1 MSGYPHQILSG
12 TGKRWSLSL
21 SRRKGGI
28 YVKQEHS
35 SEQKRFLVLDG
46 SSLIFRAF
54 YALPPDLSDSHG
66 QPTGAIFG
74 FSNMLTKLIA
84 EQQPDLM
91 ALAFDKSRHTFR
103 TERYADYKGTR
114 DKTPEELLS
123 QFPLLREFT
132 ANMGIPFLEKDNYEA
147 DDIIGTLATQAAAE
161 GYDVRVV
168 TGDRD
173 ALQLVRP
180 NLRVLLTKKGISELK
195 DYDTAAFE
203 EEYGFEPLKLID
215 LKGLMGDTSD
225 NIPGIP
231 GVGPKTASKLLL
243 AYGSVENVLA
253 HVEDVSGKKLKERLM
268 EYADQARL
276 SKELATIELHVP
288 EIEFVE
294 ADYRIQPDMEKMQ
307 AFCDAH
313 ELRAVWR
320 NFERLYGPAELA
332 LDLGGTGDAAAD
344 DLSYDLWDEAAIKA
358 AAEAP
363 YLAVSGIF
371 SGLAPFASLEGLA
384 VVAGPDAEK
393 AGFVPKDSA
402 AFPALLNLLESAQ
415 QAAVFGLK
423 RYDQAGVRGQN
434 DFFDIEL
441 AAYLLEPERSKY
453 ALPELS
459 QKYLQEMAPE
469 SFADERSQAV
479 WEAKTISRLYPLL
492 GAKLEEEELTHLM
505 DTVELP
511 LVEVLAAME
520 QNGVYV
526 NRAHLAEKTEEVAD
540 RLQTIEQSIYEMAG
554 HTFNLNSPKQLGT
567 VLFEELNLP
576 VRKKTKTGYSTNA
589 EVLESLRL
597 EHPIVEQIL
606 AYRLWSKLKS
616 TYLDGITGL
625 IRTDTGRVHTSF
637 NQTVTATG
645 RLSSSDPN
653 LQNIPVRTEE
663 GRMIRALFEPG
674 EGYDYLLSADYSQ
687 IELRLLAHM
696 SGDENFI
703 DAFKRGQDIHA
714 RTAAEVFGIPLEEV
728 TPELRRHAK
737 AVNFGIVYGISD
749 FGLARNLHIS
759 RKEAGDYISRYFER
773 YPGVRAFMDK
783 VVAEAHETGYVTT
796 MFGRRRELPA
806 IKSRNFNQRM
816 LAERMAMNTPIQGTA
831 ADVIKLAMI
840 AAYHRLKEAGVKSRI
855 LLQVHDE
862 LVLEVVES
870 ELDVVQAILRESME
884 HVVALSVPLI
894 IDIHWGRNWAEAK

>member
-1 MSGYPHQILSG
+1 M
-12 TGKRWSLSL
+12 
-21 SRRKGGI
+21 
-28 YVKQEHS
+28 KQEQNGK
-35 SEQKRFLVLDG
+35 QKRFLVLDG

-54 YALPPDLSDSHG
+54 YALPGLSDSHG

-74 FSNMLTKLIA
+74 FSNMLTKLMA

-91 ALAFDKSRHTFR
+91 VLAFDKSRHTFR

-123 QFPLLREFT
+123 QFPLLREFA

-147 DDIIGTLATQAAAE
+147 DDIIGTLATQAAAK
-161 GYDVRVV
+161 GYDVRVI

-180 NLRVLLTKKGISELK
+180 NLRVLLTKKGISEIK

-225 NIPGIP
+225 NIPGVP

-253 HVEDVSGKKLKERLM
+253 HVGEVSGKKLKENLQT
-268 EYADQARL
+268 YADQARL

-288 EIEFVE
+288 DLTFAEE
-294 ADYRIQPDMEKMQ
+294 DYRIQPDMEKMQ
-307 AFCDAH
+307 AFCDDH

-320 NFERLYGPAELA
+320 NFARLYGPAELA
-332 LDLGGTGDAAAD
+332 LDLDGGENGVAAQ
-344 DLSYDLWDEAAIKA
+344 DLSYDLWDEAAVKTA
-358 AAEAP
+358 ARAP

-393 AGFVPKDSA
+393 AGFVARDSA
-402 AFPALLNLLESAQ
+402 AFPALLQLLESDQ
-415 QAAVFGLK
+415 QAVVFGLK
-423 RYDQAGVRGQN
+423 RYDQAGLRGQKA
-434 DFFDIEL
+434 FFDVEL

-453 ALPELS
+453 ALSELS
-459 QKYLQEMAPE
+459 QKYLQEAAPE
-469 SFADERSQAV
+469 SFDDEKAQAV
-479 WEAKTISRLYPLL
+479 WEAKAISRLYPLL
-492 GAKLEEEELTHLM
+492 GAKLEEEKLTHLM
-505 DTVELP
+505 DTIELP
-511 LVEVLAAME
+511 LVEVLAGME

-526 NRAHLAEKTEEVAD
+526 NRAHLAEKTEEVAG
-540 RLQTIEQSIYEMAG
+540 RLQKIEAAIYEMAG
-554 HTFNLNSPKQLGT
+554 HDFNLNSPKQLGV
-567 VLFEELNLP
+567 VLFEELGLP

-597 EHPIVEQIL
+597 EHPIIEQIL

-616 TYLDGITGL
+616 TYLDGIAGL
-625 IRTDTGRVHTSF
+625 IRTDTGRVHTNF

-674 EGYDYLLSADYSQ
+674 EGYDCLLSADYSQ

-714 RTAAEVFGIPLEEV
+714 RTAAEVFGIPLDEV

-759 RKEAGDYISRYFER
+759 RKEAGDYISRYFTR

-840 AAYHRLKEAGVKSRI
+840 AAYRKLREAGLKSRI

-862 LVLEVVES
+862 LVLEVKES
-870 ELDVVQAILRESME
+870 ELETVQAILHEAME
-884 HVVALSVPLI
+884 HVVSLSVPLS
-894 IDIHWGRNWAEAK
+894 IDVHWGRNWAEAK

>member
-1 MSGYPHQILSG
+1 M
-12 TGKRWSLSL
+12 
-21 SRRKGGI
+21 
-28 YVKQEHS
+28 KQEQNGK
-35 SEQKRFLVLDG
+35 QKRFLVLDG

-54 YALPPDLSDSHG
+54 YALPGLSDSHG

-74 FSNMLTKLIA
+74 FSNMLTKLMA

-91 ALAFDKSRHTFR
+91 VLAFDKSRHTFR

-123 QFPLLREFT
+123 QFPLLREFA

-147 DDIIGTLATQAAAE
+147 DDIIGTLATQAAAK
-161 GYDVRVV
+161 GYDVRVI

-180 NLRVLLTKKGISELK
+180 NLRVLLTKKGISEIK

-225 NIPGIP
+225 NIPGVP

-253 HVEDVSGKKLKERLM
+253 HVGEVSGKKLKENLQT
-268 EYADQARL
+268 YADQARL

-288 EIEFVE
+288 DLAFAEE
-294 ADYRIQPDMEKMQ
+294 DYRIQPDMEKMQ
-307 AFCDAH
+307 AFCDDH

-332 LDLGGTGDAAAD
+332 LDLDGGENGVAAQ
-344 DLSYDLWDEAAIKA
+344 DLSYDLWDEAAVKTA
-358 AAEAP
+358 ARAP

-393 AGFVPKDSA
+393 AGFVARDSA
-402 AFPALLNLLESAQ
+402 AFPALLQLLESDQ
-415 QAAVFGLK
+415 QAVVFGLK
-423 RYDQAGVRGQN
+423 RYDQAGLRGQKA
-434 DFFDIEL
+434 FFDVEL

-453 ALPELS
+453 ALSELS
-459 QKYLQEMAPE
+459 QKYLQEAAPE
-469 SFADERSQAV
+469 SFDDEKAQAV
-479 WEAKTISRLYPLL
+479 WEAKAISRLYPLL
-492 GAKLEEEELTHLM
+492 GAKLEEEKLTHLM
-505 DTVELP
+505 DTIELP

-526 NRAHLAEKTEEVAD
+526 NCAHLAEKTEEVAG
-540 RLQTIEQSIYEMAG
+540 RLQKIEASIYEMAG
-554 HTFNLNSPKQLGT
+554 HDFNLNSPKQLGV
-567 VLFEELNLP
+567 VLFEELGLP

-597 EHPIVEQIL
+597 EHPIIEQIL

-616 TYLDGITGL
+616 TYLDGIAGL
-625 IRTDTGRVHTSF
+625 IRTDTGRVHTNF

-674 EGYDYLLSADYSQ
+674 EGYDCLLSADYSQ

-759 RKEAGDYISRYFER
+759 RKEAGDYISRYFTR

-840 AAYHRLKEAGVKSRI
+840 AAFRKLREAGLKSRI

-862 LVLEVVES
+862 LVLEVKES
-870 ELDVVQAILRESME
+870 ELETVQAILHEAME
-884 HVVALSVPLI
+884 HVVSLSVPLS
-894 IDIHWGRNWAEAK
+894 IDVHWGRNWAEAK

>member
-1 MSGYPHQILSG
+1 M
-12 TGKRWSLSL
+12 
-21 SRRKGGI
+21 
-28 YVKQEHS
+28 KQEHS
-35 SEQKRFLVLDG
+35 SKQKRFLVLDG

-123 QFPLLREFT
+123 QFPLLREFA

-332 LDLGGTGDAAAD
+332 LDLGDTGDAAAQ

-358 AAEAP
+358 AAKAP

-371 SGLAPFASLEGLA
+371 EGLAPFVSLEGLA
-384 VVAGPDAEK
+384 VVAGPEAEK

-402 AFPALLNLLESAQ
+402 AFPALLSLLESEK

-441 AAYLLEPERSKY
+441 AAYLLEPERSKH

-505 DTVELP
+505 DTIELP

-567 VLFEELNLP
+567 VLFEELDLP

-884 HVVALSVPLI
+884 HVVELSVPLS

>member
-1 MSGYPHQILSG
+1 M
-12 TGKRWSLSL
+12 
-21 SRRKGGI
+21 
-28 YVKQEHS
+28 KQEHS
-35 SEQKRFLVLDG
+35 SKQKRFIVLDG

-123 QFPLLREFT
+123 QFPLLREFA

-225 NIPGIP
+225 NIPGVP
-231 GVGPKTASKLLL
+231 KVGPKTASKLLL
-243 AYGSVENVLA
+243 AYGSLENVLA
-253 HVEDVSGKKLKERLM
+253 HAEEVSGKKLKERLI

-313 ELRAVWR
+313 ELRAVWH

-332 LDLGGTGDAAAD
+332 LDLGDTGDAAAQ

-358 AAEAP
+358 AAKAP

-371 SGLAPFASLEGLA
+371 EGLAPFASLEGLA

-415 QAAVFGLK
+415 QAVVFGLK

-469 SFADERSQAV
+469 SFVDERSRAV

-567 VLFEELNLP
+567 VLFEELDLP

-840 AAYHRLKEAGVKSRI
+840 TAYHRLKEAGVKSRI

>member
-1 MSGYPHQILSG
+1 M
-12 TGKRWSLSL
+12 
-21 SRRKGGI
+21 
-28 YVKQEHS
+28 KQEHS
-35 SEQKRFLVLDG
+35 SKQKRFLVLDG

-84 EQQPDLM
+84 EQEPDLM

-123 QFPLLREFT
+123 QFPLLREFA

-332 LDLGGTGDAAAD
+332 LDLGDTGDAAAE
-344 DLSYDLWDEAAIKA
+344 DLSYDLWDETAVRA
-358 AAEAP
+358 AAKAP

-371 SGLAPFASLEGLA
+371 SGLAPFVSIEGLA

-393 AGFVPKDSA
+393 AGFVTKDSA
-402 AFPALLNLLESAQ
+402 AFSALLNLLESEK

-469 SFADERSQAV
+469 SFADERSKAV

-505 DTVELP
+505 KTVELP

-567 VLFEELNLP
+567 VLFEELDLP

>member
-1 MSGYPHQILSG
+1 M
-12 TGKRWSLSL
+12 
-21 SRRKGGI
+21 
-28 YVKQEHS
+28 KQEQNGK
-35 SEQKRFLVLDG
+35 QKRFLVLDG

-54 YALPPDLSDSHG
+54 YALPGLSDSHG

-74 FSNMLTKLIA
+74 FSNMLTKLMA

-91 ALAFDKSRHTFR
+91 VLAFDKSRHTFR
-103 TERYADYKGTR
+103 TGRYADYKGTR

-123 QFPLLREFT
+123 QFPLLREFA

-147 DDIIGTLATQAAAE
+147 DDIIGTLATQAAAK
-161 GYDVRVV
+161 GYDVRVI

-180 NLRVLLTKKGISELK
+180 NLRVLLTKKGISEIK

-225 NIPGIP
+225 NIPGVP

-253 HVEDVSGKKLKERLM
+253 HVGEVSGKKLKENLQT
-268 EYADQARL
+268 YADQARL

-288 EIEFVE
+288 DLAFAEE
-294 ADYRIQPDMEKMQ
+294 DYRIQPDMEKMQ
-307 AFCDAH
+307 AFCDDH

-332 LDLGGTGDAAAD
+332 LDLDGGENGAAAQ
-344 DLSYDLWDEAAIKA
+344 DLSYDLWDEEAVKTAAK
-358 AAEAP
+358 AP

-371 SGLAPFASLEGLA
+371 SGLAPFVSLEGLA

-393 AGFVPKDSA
+393 AGFVARDSA
-402 AFPALLNLLESAQ
+402 AFPALLQLLESDQ
-415 QAAVFGLK
+415 QAVVFGLK
-423 RYDQAGVRGQN
+423 RYDQAGLRGQKA
-434 DFFDIEL
+434 FFDVEL

-453 ALPELS
+453 ALSELS
-459 QKYLQEMAPE
+459 QKYLQEAAPE
-469 SFADERSQAV
+469 SFDDEKAQAV
-479 WEAKTISRLYPLL
+479 WEAKAISRLYPLL
-492 GAKLEEEELTHLM
+492 GAKLEEEKLTHLM
-505 DTVELP
+505 DTIELP

-540 RLQTIEQSIYEMAG
+540 RLQKIEAAIYEMAG
-554 HTFNLNSPKQLGT
+554 HDFNLNSPKQLGV
-567 VLFEELNLP
+567 VLFEELGLP

-597 EHPIVEQIL
+597 EHPIIEQIL

-616 TYLDGITGL
+616 TYLDGIAGL
-625 IRTDTGRVHTSF
+625 IRTDTGRIHTSF

-714 RTAAEVFGIPLEEV
+714 RTAAEVFGIPLDEV

-840 AAYHRLKEAGVKSRI
+840 AAYRKLREAGVKSRI

-862 LVLEVVES
+862 LVLEVKES
-870 ELDVVQAILRESME
+870 EIETVQAILHEAME
-884 HVVALSVPLI
+884 HVVSLSVPLS
-894 IDIHWGRNWAEAK
+894 IDVHWGRNWAEAK

>member
-1 MSGYPHQILSG
+1 M
-12 TGKRWSLSL
+12 
-21 SRRKGGI
+21 
-28 YVKQEHS
+28 KQEQNGK
-35 SEQKRFLVLDG
+35 QKRFLVLDG

-54 YALPPDLSDSHG
+54 YALPGLSDSHG

-74 FSNMLTKLIA
+74 FSNMLTKLMA

-91 ALAFDKSRHTFR
+91 VLAFDKSRHTFR

-123 QFPLLREFT
+123 QFPLLREFA

-147 DDIIGTLATQAAAE
+147 DDIIGTLATQAAAK
-161 GYDVRVV
+161 GYDVRVI

-180 NLRVLLTKKGISELK
+180 NLRVLLTKKGISEIK

-225 NIPGIP
+225 NIPGVP

-253 HVEDVSGKKLKERLM
+253 HVGEVSGKKLKENLQT
-268 EYADQARL
+268 YADQARL

-288 EIEFVE
+288 DLAFAEE
-294 ADYRIQPDMEKMQ
+294 DYRIQPDMEKMQ
-307 AFCDAH
+307 AFCDDH

-332 LDLGGTGDAAAD
+332 LDLDGGENGVAAQ
-344 DLSYDLWDEAAIKA
+344 DLSYDLWDEEAVKTAAK
-358 AAEAP
+358 AP

-393 AGFVPKDSA
+393 AGFVARDSA
-402 AFPALLNLLESAQ
+402 AFPALLQLLESDQ
-415 QAAVFGLK
+415 QAVVFGLK
-423 RYDQAGVRGQN
+423 RYDQAGLRGQKA
-434 DFFDIEL
+434 FFDVEL

-453 ALPELS
+453 ALSELS
-459 QKYLQEMAPE
+459 QKYLQEAAPE
-469 SFADERSQAV
+469 SFDDEKAQAV
-479 WEAKTISRLYPLL
+479 WEAKAISRLYPLL
-492 GAKLEEEELTHLM
+492 GAKLEEEKLTHLM
-505 DTVELP
+505 DTIELP
-511 LVEVLAAME
+511 LVEVLAGME

-526 NRAHLAEKTEEVAD
+526 NRAHLAEKMEEVAG
-540 RLQTIEQSIYEMAG
+540 RLQTIEAAIYEMAG
-554 HTFNLNSPKQLGT
+554 HDFNLNSPKQLGV
-567 VLFEELNLP
+567 VLFEELGLP

-597 EHPIVEQIL
+597 EHPIVDQIL

-616 TYLDGITGL
+616 TYLDGIAGL
-625 IRTDTGRVHTSF
+625 IRTDTGRVHTNF

-759 RKEAGDYISRYFER
+759 RKEAGDYISRYFTR

-840 AAYHRLKEAGVKSRI
+840 AAFRKLREAGLKSRI

-862 LVLEVVES
+862 LVLEVKES
-870 ELDVVQAILRESME
+870 ELETVQAILHEAME
-884 HVVALSVPLI
+884 HVVSLSVPLS
-894 IDIHWGRNWAEAK
+894 IDVHWGRNWAEAK

>member
-1 MSGYPHQILSG
+1 M
-12 TGKRWSLSL
+12 
-21 SRRKGGI
+21 
-28 YVKQEHS
+28 KQEQNGK
-35 SEQKRFLVLDG
+35 QKRFLVLDG

-54 YALPPDLSDSHG
+54 YALPGLSDSHG

-74 FSNMLTKLIA
+74 FSNMLTKLMA

-91 ALAFDKSRHTFR
+91 VLAFDKSRHTFR

-123 QFPLLREFT
+123 QFPLLREFA

-147 DDIIGTLATQAAAE
+147 DDIIGTLATQAAAK
-161 GYDVRVV
+161 GYDVRVI

-180 NLRVLLTKKGISELK
+180 NLRVLLTKKGISEIK

-225 NIPGIP
+225 NIPGVP

-253 HVEDVSGKKLKERLM
+253 HVGEVSGKKLKENLQT
-268 EYADQARL
+268 YADQARL

-288 EIEFVE
+288 DLAFAEE
-294 ADYRIQPDMEKMQ
+294 DYRIQPDMEKMQ
-307 AFCDAH
+307 AFCDDH

-332 LDLGGTGDAAAD
+332 LDLDGGENGAAAQ
-344 DLSYDLWDEAAIKA
+344 DLSYDLWDEEAVKTAAK
-358 AAEAP
+358 AP

-393 AGFVPKDSA
+393 AGFVARDSA
-402 AFPALLNLLESAQ
+402 AFPALLQLLESDQ
-415 QAAVFGLK
+415 QAVVFGLK
-423 RYDQAGVRGQN
+423 RYDQVGLRGQKA
-434 DFFDIEL
+434 FFDVEL

-453 ALPELS
+453 ALSELS
-459 QKYLQEMAPE
+459 QKYLQEAAPE
-469 SFADERSQAV
+469 SFDDEKAQAV
-479 WEAKTISRLYPLL
+479 WEAKAISRLYPLL
-492 GAKLEEEELTHLM
+492 GAKLEEEKLTHLM
-505 DTVELP
+505 DTIELP
-511 LVEVLAAME
+511 LVEVLAGME

-526 NRAHLAEKTEEVAD
+526 NRAHLAEKTEEVAG
-540 RLQTIEQSIYEMAG
+540 RLQTIEAAIYEMAG
-554 HTFNLNSPKQLGT
+554 HDFNLNSPKQLGV
-567 VLFEELNLP
+567 VLFEELGLP

-597 EHPIVEQIL
+597 EHPIIEQIL

-616 TYLDGITGL
+616 TYLDGIAGL
-625 IRTDTGRVHTSF
+625 IRTDTGRVHTNF

-674 EGYDYLLSADYSQ
+674 EGYDCLLSADYSQ

-759 RKEAGDYISRYFER
+759 RKEAGDYISRYFTR

-840 AAYHRLKEAGVKSRI
+840 AAYRKLREAGVKSRI

-862 LVLEVVES
+862 LVLEVKES
-870 ELDVVQAILRESME
+870 ELETVQAILHEAME
-884 HVVALSVPLI
+884 HVVSLSVPLS
-894 IDIHWGRNWAEAK
+894 IDVHWGRNWAEAK

>member
-1 MSGYPHQILSG
+1 M
-12 TGKRWSLSL
+12 
-21 SRRKGGI
+21 
-28 YVKQEHS
+28 KQEHS
-35 SEQKRFLVLDG
+35 SKQKRFLVLDG

-123 QFPLLREFT
+123 QFPLLREFA

-332 LDLGGTGDAAAD
+332 LDLGDTGDAAAQ

-384 VVAGPDAEK
+384 VVAGLDAEK

-402 AFPALLNLLESAQ
+402 AFPALLNLLESEK

-469 SFADERSQAV
+469 SFADERSRAV

-505 DTVELP
+505 KTVELP

-567 VLFEELNLP
+567 VLFEELDLP

-783 VVAEAHETGYVTT
+783 VVAEARETGYVTT

-884 HVVALSVPLI
+884 HVVELSVPLS

>member
-1 MSGYPHQILSG
+1 M
-12 TGKRWSLSL
+12 
-21 SRRKGGI
+21 
-28 YVKQEHS
+28 KQEQNGK
-35 SEQKRFLVLDG
+35 QKRFLVLDG

-54 YALPPDLSDSHG
+54 YALPGLSDSHG

-74 FSNMLTKLIA
+74 FSNMLTKLMA

-91 ALAFDKSRHTFR
+91 VLAFDKSRHTFR

-123 QFPLLREFT
+123 QFPLLREFA

-147 DDIIGTLATQAAAE
+147 DDIIGTLATQAAAK
-161 GYDVRVV
+161 GYDVRVI

-180 NLRVLLTKKGISELK
+180 NLRVLLTKKGISEIK

-225 NIPGIP
+225 NIPGVP

-253 HVEDVSGKKLKERLM
+253 HVGEVSGKKLKENLQT
-268 EYADQARL
+268 YADQARL

-288 EIEFVE
+288 DLAFAEE
-294 ADYRIQPDMEKMQ
+294 DYRIQPDMEKMQ
-307 AFCDAH
+307 AFCDDH

-332 LDLGGTGDAAAD
+332 LDLDGGENGAAAQ
-344 DLSYDLWDEAAIKA
+344 DLSYDLWDEAAVKTA
-358 AAEAP
+358 ARAP
-363 YLAVSGIF
+363 YLAASGIF

-393 AGFVPKDSA
+393 AGFVARDSA
-402 AFPALLNLLESAQ
+402 AFPALLQLLESDQ
-415 QAAVFGLK
+415 QAVVFGLK
-423 RYDQAGVRGQN
+423 RYDQAGLRGQKA
-434 DFFDIEL
+434 FFDVEL

-453 ALPELS
+453 ALSELS
-459 QKYLQEMAPE
+459 QKYLQEAAPE
-469 SFADERSQAV
+469 SFDDEKAQAV
-479 WEAKTISRLYPLL
+479 WEAKAISRLYPLL
-492 GAKLEEEELTHLM
+492 GAKLEEEKLTHLM
-505 DTVELP
+505 DTIELP
-511 LVEVLAAME
+511 LVEVLAGME

-526 NRAHLAEKTEEVAD
+526 NRAHLAEKTEEVAG
-540 RLQTIEQSIYEMAG
+540 RLQTIEAAIYEMAG
-554 HTFNLNSPKQLGT
+554 HDFNLNSPKQLGV
-567 VLFEELNLP
+567 VLFEELGLP

-597 EHPIVEQIL
+597 EHPIIEQIL

-616 TYLDGITGL
+616 TYLDGIAGL
-625 IRTDTGRVHTSF
+625 IRTDTGRVHTNF

-674 EGYDYLLSADYSQ
+674 EGYDCLLSADYSQ

-759 RKEAGDYISRYFER
+759 RKEAGDYISRYFTR

-840 AAYHRLKEAGVKSRI
+840 AAFRKLREAGLKSRI

-862 LVLEVVES
+862 LVLEVKES
-870 ELDVVQAILRESME
+870 ELETVQAILHEAME
-884 HVVALSVPLI
+884 HVVSLSVPLS
-894 IDIHWGRNWAEAK
+894 IDVHWGRNWAEAK

>member
-1 MSGYPHQILSG
+1 M
-12 TGKRWSLSL
+12 
-21 SRRKGGI
+21 
-28 YVKQEHS
+28 KQEQNGK
-35 SEQKRFLVLDG
+35 QKRFLVLDG

-54 YALPPDLSDSHG
+54 YALPGLSDSHG

-74 FSNMLTKLIA
+74 FSNMLTKLMA

-91 ALAFDKSRHTFR
+91 VLAFDKSRHTFR

-123 QFPLLREFT
+123 QFPLLREFA

-147 DDIIGTLATQAAAE
+147 DDIIGTLATQAAAK
-161 GYDVRVV
+161 GYDVRVI

-180 NLRVLLTKKGISELK
+180 NLRVLLTKKGISEIK

-225 NIPGIP
+225 NIPGVP

-253 HVEDVSGKKLKERLM
+253 HVGEVSGKKLKENLQT
-268 EYADQARL
+268 YADQARL

-288 EIEFVE
+288 DLAFAEE
-294 ADYRIQPDMEKMQ
+294 DYRIQPDMEKMQ
-307 AFCDAH
+307 AFCDDH

-320 NFERLYGPAELA
+320 NFERLYGSAELA
-332 LDLGGTGDAAAD
+332 LDLDGEENGAAAQ
-344 DLSYDLWDEAAIKA
+344 DLSYDLWDEAAVKTA
-358 AAEAP
+358 ARAP
-363 YLAVSGIF
+363 YLAASGIF

-393 AGFVPKDSA
+393 AGFVARDSA
-402 AFPALLNLLESAQ
+402 AFPALLQLLESDQ
-415 QAAVFGLK
+415 QAVVFGLK
-423 RYDQAGVRGQN
+423 RYDQAGLRGQKA
-434 DFFDIEL
+434 FFDVEL

-453 ALPELS
+453 ALSELS
-459 QKYLQEMAPE
+459 QKYLQEAAPE
-469 SFADERSQAV
+469 SFDDEKAQAV
-479 WEAKTISRLYPLL
+479 WEAKAISRLYPLL
-492 GAKLEEEELTHLM
+492 GAKLEEEKLTHLM
-505 DTVELP
+505 DTIELP

-526 NRAHLAEKTEEVAD
+526 NRAHLAEKTEEVAG
-540 RLQTIEQSIYEMAG
+540 RLQKIEASIYEMAG
-554 HTFNLNSPKQLGT
+554 HDFNLNSPKQLGV
-567 VLFEELNLP
+567 VLFEELGLP

-597 EHPIVEQIL
+597 EHPIIEQIL

-616 TYLDGITGL
+616 TYLDGIAGL
-625 IRTDTGRVHTSF
+625 IRTDTGRVHTNF

-674 EGYDYLLSADYSQ
+674 EGYDCLLSADYSQ

-759 RKEAGDYISRYFER
+759 RKEAGDYISRYFTR

-840 AAYHRLKEAGVKSRI
+840 AAFRKLREAGLKSRI

-862 LVLEVVES
+862 LVLEVKES
-870 ELDVVQAILRESME
+870 ELETVQAILHEAME
-884 HVVALSVPLI
+884 HVVSLSVPLS
-894 IDIHWGRNWAEAK
+894 IDVHWGRNWAEAK

>member
-1 MSGYPHQILSG
+1 M
-12 TGKRWSLSL
+12 
-21 SRRKGGI
+21 
-28 YVKQEHS
+28 KQEQNGK
-35 SEQKRFLVLDG
+35 QKRFLVLDG

-54 YALPPDLSDSHG
+54 YALPGLSDSHG

-74 FSNMLTKLIA
+74 FSNMLTKLMA

-91 ALAFDKSRHTFR
+91 VLAFDKSRHTFR

-123 QFPLLREFT
+123 QFPLLREFA

-147 DDIIGTLATQAAAE
+147 DDIIGTLATQAAAK
-161 GYDVRVV
+161 GYDVRVI

-180 NLRVLLTKKGISELK
+180 NLRVLLTKKGISEIK

-225 NIPGIP
+225 NIPGVP
-231 GVGPKTASKLLL
+231 GVGSKTASKLLL

-253 HVEDVSGKKLKERLM
+253 HVGEVSGKKLKENLQT
-268 EYADQARL
+268 YADQARL

-288 EIEFVE
+288 DLAFAEE
-294 ADYRIQPDMEKMQ
+294 DYRIQPDMEKMQ
-307 AFCDAH
+307 AFCDDH

-332 LDLGGTGDAAAD
+332 LDLDGGENGAAAQ
-344 DLSYDLWDEAAIKA
+344 DLSYDLWDEEAVKTAAK
-358 AAEAP
+358 AP

-371 SGLAPFASLEGLA
+371 SGLAPFVSLEGLA

-393 AGFVPKDSA
+393 AGFVARDSA
-402 AFPALLNLLESAQ
+402 AFPALLQLLESDQ
-415 QAAVFGLK
+415 QAVVFGLK
-423 RYDQAGVRGQN
+423 RYDQAGLRGQKA
-434 DFFDIEL
+434 FFDVEL

-453 ALPELS
+453 ALSELS
-459 QKYLQEMAPE
+459 QKYLQEAAPE
-469 SFADERSQAV
+469 SFDDEKAQAV
-479 WEAKTISRLYPLL
+479 WEAKAISRLYPLL
-492 GAKLEEEELTHLM
+492 GAKLEEEKLTHLM
-505 DTVELP
+505 DTIELP

-540 RLQTIEQSIYEMAG
+540 RLQKIEAAIYEMAG
-554 HTFNLNSPKQLGT
+554 HDFNLNSPKQLGV
-567 VLFEELNLP
+567 VLFEELGLP

-597 EHPIVEQIL
+597 EHPIIEQIL

-616 TYLDGITGL
+616 TYLDGIAGL
-625 IRTDTGRVHTSF
+625 IRTDTGRIHTSF

-714 RTAAEVFGIPLEEV
+714 RTAAEVFGIPLDEV

-840 AAYHRLKEAGVKSRI
+840 AAYRKLREAGVKSRI

-862 LVLEVVES
+862 LVLEVKES
-870 ELDVVQAILRESME
+870 EIETVQAILHEAME
-884 HVVALSVPLI
+884 HVVSLSVPLS
-894 IDIHWGRNWAEAK
+894 IDVHWGRNWAEAK

>member
-1 MSGYPHQILSG
+1 M
-12 TGKRWSLSL
+12 
-21 SRRKGGI
+21 
-28 YVKQEHS
+28 KQEQNGK
-35 SEQKRFLVLDG
+35 QKRFLVLDG

-54 YALPPDLSDSHG
+54 YALPGLSDSHG

-74 FSNMLTKLIA
+74 FSNMLTKLMA

-91 ALAFDKSRHTFR
+91 VLAFDKSRHTFR

-123 QFPLLREFT
+123 QFPLLREFA

-147 DDIIGTLATQAAAE
+147 DDIIGTLATQAAAK
-161 GYDVRVV
+161 GYDVRVI

-180 NLRVLLTKKGISELK
+180 NLRVLLTKKGISEIK

-225 NIPGIP
+225 NIPGVP

-253 HVEDVSGKKLKERLM
+253 HVGEVSGKKLKENLQT
-268 EYADQARL
+268 YADQARL

-288 EIEFVE
+288 DLAFAEE
-294 ADYRIQPDMEKMQ
+294 DYRIQPDMEKMQ
-307 AFCDAH
+307 AFCDDH

-332 LDLGGTGDAAAD
+332 LDLDEGENGAAAQ
-344 DLSYDLWDEAAIKA
+344 DLSYDLWDEAAVKTA
-358 AAEAP
+358 SKAP

-393 AGFVPKDSA
+393 AGFVARDSA
-402 AFPALLNLLESAQ
+402 AFPALLQLLESDQ
-415 QAAVFGLK
+415 QAVVFGLK
-423 RYDQAGVRGQN
+423 RYDQAGLRGQKA
-434 DFFDIEL
+434 FFDVEL

-453 ALPELS
+453 ALSELS
-459 QKYLQEMAPE
+459 QKYLQEAAPE
-469 SFADERSQAV
+469 SFDDEKAQAV
-479 WEAKTISRLYPLL
+479 WEAKAISRLYPLL
-492 GAKLEEEELTHLM
+492 GAKLEEEKLTHLM
-505 DTVELP
+505 DTIELP

-526 NRAHLAEKTEEVAD
+526 NRAHLAEKTEEVAG
-540 RLQTIEQSIYEMAG
+540 RLQKIEASIYEMAG
-554 HTFNLNSPKQLGT
+554 HDFNLNSPKQLGV
-567 VLFEELNLP
+567 VLFEELGLP

-597 EHPIVEQIL
+597 EHPIIEQIL

-616 TYLDGITGL
+616 TYLDGIAGL
-625 IRTDTGRVHTSF
+625 IRTDTGRVHTNF

-674 EGYDYLLSADYSQ
+674 EGYDCLLSADYSQ

-728 TPELRRHAK
+728 TPDLRRHAK

-840 AAYHRLKEAGVKSRI
+840 AAYRKLREAGVKSRI

-862 LVLEVVES
+862 LVLEVKES
-870 ELDVVQAILRESME
+870 ELETVQAILHEAME
-884 HVVALSVPLI
+884 HVVSLSVPLS
-894 IDIHWGRNWAEAK
+894 IDVHWGRNWAEAK

>member
-1 MSGYPHQILSG
+1 M
-12 TGKRWSLSL
+12 
-21 SRRKGGI
+21 
-28 YVKQEHS
+28 KQEHS

-123 QFPLLREFT
+123 QFPLLREFA

-253 HVEDVSGKKLKERLM
+253 HVEDVSGKKLKERLI

-332 LDLGGTGDAAAD
+332 LDLGDTGDAAAQ
-344 DLSYDLWDEAAIKA
+344 DLSYDLWDETVVRA
-358 AAEAP
+358 AAKAP

-402 AFPALLNLLESAQ
+402 AFSALLNLLESEK

-423 RYDQAGVRGQN
+423 RYDQAGVRGQD

-492 GAKLEEEELTHLM
+492 GAKLEGEELTHLM

-567 VLFEELNLP
+567 VLFEELDLP

-840 AAYHRLKEAGVKSRI
+840 AAYRKLKEAGVKSRI

-884 HVVALSVPLI
+884 HVVELSVPLS

>member
-1 MSGYPHQILSG
+1 M
-12 TGKRWSLSL
+12 
-21 SRRKGGI
+21 
-28 YVKQEHS
+28 KQEHS

-423 RYDQAGVRGQN
+423 RYDQAGVSGQN

-806 IKSRNFNQRM
+806 IKSHNFNQRM

-831 ADVIKLAMI
+831 PDVIKLAMI

-884 HVVALSVPLI
+884 QVVELSVPLI

>member
-1 MSGYPHQILSG
+1 M
-12 TGKRWSLSL
+12 
-21 SRRKGGI
+21 
-28 YVKQEHS
+28 KQEHS
-35 SEQKRFLVLDG
+35 SKQKRFLVLDG

-123 QFPLLREFT
+123 QFPLLREFA

-180 NLRVLLTKKGISELK
+180 NLRVLLTKKGILELK

-243 AYGSVENVLA
+243 TYGSVENVLA
-253 HVEDVSGKKLKERLM
+253 HVEEVSGKKLKERLI

-320 NFERLYGPAELA
+320 NFERLFGPAELA
-332 LDLGGTGDAAAD
+332 LDLGDTGDAAAE
-344 DLSYDLWDEAAIKA
+344 DLSYDLWDEAAVRA

-384 VVAGPDAEK
+384 VVAGPEAEK
-393 AGFVPKDSA
+393 AGFVTKDSA

-505 DTVELP
+505 KTVELP

-567 VLFEELNLP
+567 VLFEELDLP

-625 IRTDTGRVHTSF
+625 IRTDTGRVHTNF

-674 EGYDYLLSADYSQ
+674 EGYDCLLSADYSQ

-714 RTAAEVFGIPLEEV
+714 RTAAEVFGIPLNEV

-759 RKEAGDYISRYFER
+759 RKEAGDYISRYFTR

-840 AAYHRLKEAGVKSRI
+840 AAYRKLREAGVKSRI

-862 LVLEVVES
+862 LVLEVKES
-870 ELDVVQAILRESME
+870 ELETVQAILHEAME
-884 HVVALSVPLI
+884 HVVSLSVPLS
-894 IDIHWGRNWAEAK
+894 IDVHWGRNWAEAK

>member
-1 MSGYPHQILSG
+1 M
-12 TGKRWSLSL
+12 
-21 SRRKGGI
+21 
-28 YVKQEHS
+28 KQEQNGK
-35 SEQKRFLVLDG
+35 QKRFLVLDG

-54 YALPPDLSDSHG
+54 YALPGLSDSHG

-74 FSNMLTKLIA
+74 FSNMLTKLMA

-91 ALAFDKSRHTFR
+91 VLAFDKSRHTFR

-123 QFPLLREFT
+123 QFPLLREFA

-147 DDIIGTLATQAAAE
+147 DDIIGTLATQAAAK
-161 GYDVRVV
+161 GYDVRVI

-180 NLRVLLTKKGISELK
+180 NLRVLLTKKGISEIK

-215 LKGLMGDTSD
+215 LKGLMGDSSD
-225 NIPGIP
+225 NIPGVP
-231 GVGPKTASKLLL
+231 GVGPKTAAKLLH
-243 AYGSVENVLA
+243 AYGSLEEVLA
-253 HVEDVSGKKLKERLM
+253 HVEEISGKKLKENLQT
-268 EYADQARL
+268 YADQARL

-288 EIEFVE
+288 DLAFAEE
-294 ADYRIQPDMEKMQ
+294 DYRIQPDMEKMQ
-307 AFCDAH
+307 AFCDDH

-332 LDLGGTGDAAAD
+332 LDLDGEENGAAAQ
-344 DLSYDLWDEAAIKA
+344 DLSYDLWDEEAVKTAAK
-358 AAEAP
+358 AP

-393 AGFVPKDSA
+393 AGFVARDSA
-402 AFPALLNLLESAQ
+402 AFPALLQLLESDQ
-415 QAAVFGLK
+415 QAVVFGLK
-423 RYDQAGVRGQN
+423 RYDQAGLRGQKA
-434 DFFDIEL
+434 FFDVEL

-453 ALPELS
+453 ALSELS
-459 QKYLQEMAPE
+459 QKYLQEAAPE
-469 SFADERSQAV
+469 SFDDEKAQAV
-479 WEAKTISRLYPLL
+479 WEAKAISRLYPLL
-492 GAKLEEEELTHLM
+492 GAKLEEEKLTHLM
-505 DTVELP
+505 DTIELP

-526 NRAHLAEKTEEVAD
+526 NRAHLAEKTEEVAG
-540 RLQTIEQSIYEMAG
+540 RLQKIEASIYEMAG
-554 HTFNLNSPKQLGT
+554 HDFNLNSPKQLGV
-567 VLFEELNLP
+567 VLFEELGLP

-597 EHPIVEQIL
+597 EHPIIEQIL

-616 TYLDGITGL
+616 TYLDGIAGL

-674 EGYDYLLSADYSQ
+674 EGYDCLLSADYSQ

-714 RTAAEVFGIPLEEV
+714 RTAAEVFGIPLDEV

-759 RKEAGDYISRYFER
+759 RKEAGDYISRYFTR

-840 AAYHRLKEAGVKSRI
+840 AAYRKLREAGVKSRI

-862 LVLEVVES
+862 LVLEVKES
-870 ELDVVQAILRESME
+870 ELETVQAILHEAME
-884 HVVALSVPLI
+884 HVVSLSVPLS
-894 IDIHWGRNWAEAK
+894 IDVHWGRNWAEAK

>member
-1 MSGYPHQILSG
+1 M
-12 TGKRWSLSL
+12 
-21 SRRKGGI
+21 
-28 YVKQEHS
+28 KQEQNGK
-35 SEQKRFLVLDG
+35 QKRFLVLDG

-54 YALPPDLSDSHG
+54 YALPGLSDSHG

-74 FSNMLTKLIA
+74 FSNMLTKLMA

-91 ALAFDKSRHTFR
+91 VLAFDKSRHTFR

-123 QFPLLREFT
+123 QFPLLREFA

-147 DDIIGTLATQAAAE
+147 DDIIGTLATQAAAK
-161 GYDVRVV
+161 GYDVRVI

-180 NLRVLLTKKGISELK
+180 NLRVLLTKKGISEIK

-225 NIPGIP
+225 NIPGVP

-253 HVEDVSGKKLKERLM
+253 HVGEVSGKKLKENLQT
-268 EYADQARL
+268 YADQARL

-288 EIEFVE
+288 DLTFAEE
-294 ADYRIQPDMEKMQ
+294 DYRIQPDMEKMQ
-307 AFCDAH
+307 AFCDDH

-332 LDLGGTGDAAAD
+332 LDLDGGENGVAAQ
-344 DLSYDLWDEAAIKA
+344 DLSYDLWDEAAVKTA
-358 AAEAP
+358 ARAP

-393 AGFVPKDSA
+393 AGFVARDSA
-402 AFPALLNLLESAQ
+402 AFPALLQLLESDQ
-415 QAAVFGLK
+415 QAVVFGLK
-423 RYDQAGVRGQN
+423 RYDQAGLRGQKA
-434 DFFDIEL
+434 FFDVEL

-453 ALPELS
+453 ALSELS
-459 QKYLQEMAPE
+459 QKYLQEAAPE
-469 SFADERSQAV
+469 SFDDEKAQAV
-479 WEAKTISRLYPLL
+479 WEAKAISRLYPLL
-492 GAKLEEEELTHLM
+492 GAKLEEEKLTHLM
-505 DTVELP
+505 DTIELP

-526 NRAHLAEKTEEVAD
+526 NRAHLAEKTEEVAG
-540 RLQTIEQSIYEMAG
+540 RLQKIEAAIYEMAG
-554 HTFNLNSPKQLGT
+554 HDFNLNSPKQLGV
-567 VLFEELNLP
+567 VLFEELGLP

-597 EHPIVEQIL
+597 EHPIIEQIL

-616 TYLDGITGL
+616 TYLDGIAGL
-625 IRTDTGRVHTSF
+625 IRTDTGRVHTNF

-674 EGYDYLLSADYSQ
+674 EGYDCLLSADYSQ

-714 RTAAEVFGIPLEEV
+714 RTAAEVFGIPLDEV

-840 AAYHRLKEAGVKSRI
+840 AAYRKLREAGLKSRI

-862 LVLEVVES
+862 LVLEVRES
-870 ELDVVQAILRESME
+870 ELETVQAILHEAME
-884 HVVALSVPLI
+884 HVVSLSVPLS
-894 IDIHWGRNWAEAK
+894 IDVHWGRNWAEAK

>member
-1 MSGYPHQILSG
+1 M
-12 TGKRWSLSL
+12 
-21 SRRKGGI
+21 
-28 YVKQEHS
+28 KQEQNGK
-35 SEQKRFLVLDG
+35 QKRFLVLDG

-54 YALPPDLSDSHG
+54 YALPGLSDSHG

-74 FSNMLTKLIA
+74 FSNMLTKLMA

-91 ALAFDKSRHTFR
+91 VLAFDKSRHTFR

-123 QFPLLREFT
+123 QFPLLREFA

-147 DDIIGTLATQAAAE
+147 DDIIGTLATQAAAK
-161 GYDVRVV
+161 GYDVRVI

-180 NLRVLLTKKGISELK
+180 NLRVLLTKKGISEIK

-225 NIPGIP
+225 NIPGVP

-253 HVEDVSGKKLKERLM
+253 HVGEVSGKKLKENLQT
-268 EYADQARL
+268 YADQARL

-288 EIEFVE
+288 DLAFAEE
-294 ADYRIQPDMEKMQ
+294 DYRIQPDMEKMQ
-307 AFCDAH
+307 AFCDDH

-332 LDLGGTGDAAAD
+332 LDLDGGENGAAAQ
-344 DLSYDLWDEAAIKA
+344 DLSYDLWDEAAVKTA
-358 AAEAP
+358 ARAP

-384 VVAGPDAEK
+384 VAAGPDAEK
-393 AGFVPKDSA
+393 AGFVARDSA
-402 AFPALLNLLESAQ
+402 AFPALLQLLESDK
-415 QAAVFGLK
+415 QAVVFGLK
-423 RYDQAGVRGQN
+423 RYDQAGLRGQKA
-434 DFFDIEL
+434 FFDVEL

-453 ALPELS
+453 ALSELS
-459 QKYLQEMAPE
+459 QKYLQEAAPE
-469 SFADERSQAV
+469 SFDDEKAQAV
-479 WEAKTISRLYPLL
+479 WEAKAISRLYPLL
-492 GAKLEEEELTHLM
+492 GAKLEEEKLTHLM
-505 DTVELP
+505 DTIELP

-540 RLQTIEQSIYEMAG
+540 RLQKIEAAIYEMAG
-554 HTFNLNSPKQLGT
+554 HDFNLNSPKQLGV
-567 VLFEELNLP
+567 VLFEELGLP

-597 EHPIVEQIL
+597 EHPIVDQIL

-625 IRTDTGRVHTSF
+625 IRTDTGRVHTNF

-674 EGYDYLLSADYSQ
+674 EGYDCLLSADYSQ

-759 RKEAGDYISRYFER
+759 RKEAGDYISRYFTR

-806 IKSRNFNQRM
+806 IKSRNYNQRM

-840 AAYHRLKEAGVKSRI
+840 AAYRKLREAGVKSRI

-862 LVLEVVES
+862 LVLEVRES
-870 ELDVVQAILRESME
+870 ELETVQAILHEAME
-884 HVVALSVPLI
+884 HVVSLSVPLS
-894 IDIHWGRNWAEAK
+894 IDVHWGRNWAEAK

>member
-1 MSGYPHQILSG
+1 M
-12 TGKRWSLSL
+12 
-21 SRRKGGI
+21 
-28 YVKQEHS
+28 KQEQNGK
-35 SEQKRFLVLDG
+35 QKRFLVLDG

-54 YALPPDLSDSHG
+54 YALPGLSDSHG

-74 FSNMLTKLIA
+74 FSNMLTKLMA

-91 ALAFDKSRHTFR
+91 VLAFDKSRHTFR

-123 QFPLLREFT
+123 QFPLLREFA

-147 DDIIGTLATQAAAE
+147 DDIIGTLATQAAAK
-161 GYDVRVV
+161 GYDVRVI

-180 NLRVLLTKKGISELK
+180 NLRVLLTKKGISEIK

-225 NIPGIP
+225 NIPGVP

-243 AYGSVENVLA
+243 TYGSVENVLA
-253 HVEDVSGKKLKERLM
+253 HVGEVSGKKLKENLQT
-268 EYADQARL
+268 YADQARL

-288 EIEFVE
+288 DLAFAEE
-294 ADYRIQPDMEKMQ
+294 DYRIQPNMEKMQ
-307 AFCDAH
+307 AFCDDH

-332 LDLGGTGDAAAD
+332 LDLDEGENGAAAQ
-344 DLSYDLWDEAAIKA
+344 DLSYDLWDEAAVKTA
-358 AAEAP
+358 ARAP

-393 AGFVPKDSA
+393 AGFVARDSA
-402 AFPALLNLLESAQ
+402 AFPVLLQLLESDK
-415 QAAVFGLK
+415 QAVLFGLK
-423 RYDQAGVRGQN
+423 RYDQAGLRGQKA
-434 DFFDIEL
+434 FFDVEL

-453 ALPELS
+453 ALSELS
-459 QKYLQEMAPE
+459 QKYLQEAAPE
-469 SFADERSQAV
+469 SFDDEKAQAV
-479 WEAKTISRLYPLL
+479 WEAKAISRLYPLL
-492 GAKLEEEELTHLM
+492 GAKLEEEKLTHLM
-505 DTVELP
+505 DTIELP

-526 NRAHLAEKTEEVAD
+526 NRAHLAEKTEEVAG
-540 RLQTIEQSIYEMAG
+540 RLQTIEAAIYEMAG
-554 HTFNLNSPKQLGT
+554 HDFNLNSPKQLGV
-567 VLFEELNLP
+567 VLFEELGLP

-597 EHPIVEQIL
+597 EHPIIEQIL

-616 TYLDGITGL
+616 TYLDGIAGL
-625 IRTDTGRVHTSF
+625 IRTDTGRVHTNF

-674 EGYDYLLSADYSQ
+674 EGYDCLLSADYSQ

-714 RTAAEVFGIPLEEV
+714 RTAAEVFGIPLDEV

-840 AAYHRLKEAGVKSRI
+840 AAYRKLREAGLKSRI

-862 LVLEVVES
+862 LVLEVKES
-870 ELDVVQAILRESME
+870 ELETVQAILHEAME
-884 HVVALSVPLI
+884 HVVSLSVPLS
-894 IDIHWGRNWAEAK
+894 IDVHWGRNWAEAK

>member
-1 MSGYPHQILSG
+1 M
-12 TGKRWSLSL
+12 
-21 SRRKGGI
+21 
-28 YVKQEHS
+28 KQEHS
-35 SEQKRFLVLDG
+35 SKQKRFLVLDG

-84 EQQPDLM
+84 EQEPDLM

-123 QFPLLREFT
+123 QFPLLREFA

-332 LDLGGTGDAAAD
+332 LDLGDTGDAAAQ
-344 DLSYDLWDEAAIKA
+344 DLSYDLWDETAIRA
-358 AAEAP
+358 AAKAP

-371 SGLAPFASLEGLA
+371 EGLAPFVSLEGLA
-384 VVAGPDAEK
+384 VVAGPEAEK

-402 AFPALLNLLESAQ
+402 AFPALLSLLESEK

-441 AAYLLEPERSKY
+441 AAYLLEPERSKH

-469 SFADERSQAV
+469 SFADERSRAV

-505 DTVELP
+505 KTVELP

-567 VLFEELNLP
+567 VLFEELDLP

-884 HVVALSVPLI
+884 HVVALSVPLS

>member
-1 MSGYPHQILSG
+1 M
-12 TGKRWSLSL
+12 
-21 SRRKGGI
+21 
-28 YVKQEHS
+28 KQEQNGK
-35 SEQKRFLVLDG
+35 QKRFLVLDG

-54 YALPPDLSDSHG
+54 YALPGLSDSHG

-74 FSNMLTKLIA
+74 FSNMLTKLMA

-91 ALAFDKSRHTFR
+91 VLAFDKSRHTFR

-123 QFPLLREFT
+123 QFPLLREFA

-147 DDIIGTLATQAAAE
+147 DDIIGTLATQAAAK
-161 GYDVRVV
+161 GYDVRVI

-180 NLRVLLTKKGISELK
+180 NLRVLLTKKGISEIK

-203 EEYGFEPLKLID
+203 EEYGFGPLKLID

-225 NIPGIP
+225 NIPGVP

-253 HVEDVSGKKLKERLM
+253 HVGEVSGKKLKENLQT
-268 EYADQARL
+268 YADQARL

-288 EIEFVE
+288 DLAFAEE
-294 ADYRIQPDMEKMQ
+294 DYRIQPDMEKMQ
-307 AFCDAH
+307 AFCDDH

-332 LDLGGTGDAAAD
+332 LDLDGGENGAAAQ
-344 DLSYDLWDEAAIKA
+344 DLSYDLWDEEAVKTAVK
-358 AAEAP
+358 AP

-371 SGLAPFASLEGLA
+371 SGLAPFVSLEGLA

-393 AGFVPKDSA
+393 AGFVARDSA
-402 AFPALLNLLESAQ
+402 AFPALLQLLESDQ
-415 QAAVFGLK
+415 QAVVFGLK
-423 RYDQAGVRGQN
+423 RYDQAGLRGQKA
-434 DFFDIEL
+434 FFDVEL

-453 ALPELS
+453 ALSELS
-459 QKYLQEMAPE
+459 QKYLQEAAPE
-469 SFADERSQAV
+469 SFDDEKAQAV
-479 WEAKTISRLYPLL
+479 WEAKAISRLYPLL
-492 GAKLEEEELTHLM
+492 GAKLEEEKLTHLM
-505 DTVELP
+505 DTMELP

-540 RLQTIEQSIYEMAG
+540 RLQKIEAAIYEMAG
-554 HTFNLNSPKQLGT
+554 HDFNLNSPKQLGV
-567 VLFEELNLP
+567 VLFEELGLP

-597 EHPIVEQIL
+597 EHPIIEQIL

-616 TYLDGITGL
+616 TYLDGIAGL
-625 IRTDTGRVHTSF
+625 IRTDTGRIHTSF

-714 RTAAEVFGIPLEEV
+714 RTAAEVFGIPLDEV

-840 AAYHRLKEAGVKSRI
+840 AAYRKLREAGVKSRI

-862 LVLEVVES
+862 LVLEVKES
-870 ELDVVQAILRESME
+870 EIETVQAILHEAME
-884 HVVALSVPLI
+884 HVVSLSVPLS
-894 IDIHWGRNWAEAK
+894 IDVHWGRNWAEAK

>member
-1 MSGYPHQILSG
+1 M
-12 TGKRWSLSL
+12 
-21 SRRKGGI
+21 
-28 YVKQEHS
+28 KQEQNGK
-35 SEQKRFLVLDG
+35 QKRFLVLDG

-54 YALPPDLSDSHG
+54 YALPGLSDSHG

-74 FSNMLTKLIA
+74 FSNMLTKLMA

-91 ALAFDKSRHTFR
+91 VLAFDKSRHTFR

-123 QFPLLREFT
+123 QFPLLREFA

-332 LDLGGTGDAAAD
+332 LDLGDTGDAAAQ

-402 AFPALLNLLESAQ
+402 AFPALLNLLESEK

-469 SFADERSQAV
+469 SFADERSRAV

-505 DTVELP
+505 KTVELP

-567 VLFEELNLP
+567 VLFEELDLP

-884 HVVALSVPLI
+884 QVVELSVPLI

>member
-1 MSGYPHQILSG
+1 M
-12 TGKRWSLSL
+12 
-21 SRRKGGI
+21 
-28 YVKQEHS
+28 KQEQNGK
-35 SEQKRFLVLDG
+35 QKRFLVLDG

-54 YALPPDLSDSHG
+54 YALPGLSDSHG

-74 FSNMLTKLIA
+74 FSNMLTKLMA

-91 ALAFDKSRHTFR
+91 VLAFDKSRHTFR

-123 QFPLLREFT
+123 QFPLLREFA

-147 DDIIGTLATQAAAE
+147 DDIIGTLATQAAAK
-161 GYDVRVV
+161 GYDVRVI

-180 NLRVLLTKKGISELK
+180 NLRVLLTKKGISEIK

-225 NIPGIP
+225 NIPGVP

-253 HVEDVSGKKLKERLM
+253 HVGEVSGKKLKENLQT
-268 EYADQARL
+268 YADQARL

-288 EIEFVE
+288 DLAFAEE
-294 ADYRIQPDMEKMQ
+294 DYRIQPDMEKMQ
-307 AFCDAH
+307 AFCDDH

-332 LDLGGTGDAAAD
+332 LDLDGGENGAAAQ
-344 DLSYDLWDEAAIKA
+344 DLSYDLWDEEAVKTAAK
-358 AAEAP
+358 AP

-371 SGLAPFASLEGLA
+371 SGLAPFVSLEGLA

-393 AGFVPKDSA
+393 AGFVARDSA
-402 AFPALLNLLESAQ
+402 AFPALLQLLESDQ
-415 QAAVFGLK
+415 QAVVFGLK
-423 RYDQAGVRGQN
+423 RYDQAGLRGQKA
-434 DFFDIEL
+434 FFDVEL

-453 ALPELS
+453 ALSELS
-459 QKYLQEMAPE
+459 QKYLQEAAPE
-469 SFADERSQAV
+469 SFDDEKAQAV
-479 WEAKTISRLYPLL
+479 WEAKAISRLYPLL
-492 GAKLEEEELTHLM
+492 GAKLEEEKLTHLM
-505 DTVELP
+505 DTIELP

-540 RLQTIEQSIYEMAG
+540 RLQKIEAAIYEMAG
-554 HTFNLNSPKQLGT
+554 HDFNLNSPKQLGV
-567 VLFEELNLP
+567 VLFEELGLP

-597 EHPIVEQIL
+597 EHPIIEQIL

-616 TYLDGITGL
+616 TYLDGIAGL
-625 IRTDTGRVHTSF
+625 IRTDTGRIHTSF

-714 RTAAEVFGIPLEEV
+714 RTAAEVFGIPLDEV

-759 RKEAGDYISRYFER
+759 RKEAGDYISRYFTR

-840 AAYHRLKEAGVKSRI
+840 AAYRKLREAGVKSRI

-862 LVLEVVES
+862 LVLEVKES
-870 ELDVVQAILRESME
+870 EIETVQAILHEAME
-884 HVVALSVPLI
+884 HVVSLSVPLS
-894 IDIHWGRNWAEAK
+894 IDVHWGRNWAEAK

>member
-1 MSGYPHQILSG
+1 M
-12 TGKRWSLSL
+12 
-21 SRRKGGI
+21 
-28 YVKQEHS
+28 KQEHS
-35 SEQKRFLVLDG
+35 SKQKRFLVLDG

-123 QFPLLREFT
+123 QFPLLREFA

-320 NFERLYGPAELA
+320 NFERLYGSAELA
-332 LDLGGTGDAAAD
+332 LDLGDTGDAAAE

-393 AGFVPKDSA
+393 AGFVTKDSA
-402 AFPALLNLLESAQ
+402 AFSALLNLLESEK

-469 SFADERSQAV
+469 SFADERSKAV

-526 NRAHLAEKTEEVAD
+526 NRARLAEKTEEVAD

-567 VLFEELNLP
+567 VLFEELDLP

>member
-1 MSGYPHQILSG
+1 M
-12 TGKRWSLSL
+12 
-21 SRRKGGI
+21 
-28 YVKQEHS
+28 KQEHS

-674 EGYDYLLSADYSQ
+674 EG
-687 IELRLLAHM
+687 
-696 SGDENFI
+696 
-703 DAFKRGQDIHA
+703 
-714 RTAAEVFGIPLEEV
+714 
-728 TPELRRHAK
+728 
-737 AVNFGIVYGISD
+737 
-749 FGLARNLHIS
+749 
-759 RKEAGDYISRYFER
+759 
-773 YPGVRAFMDK
+773 
-783 VVAEAHETGYVTT
+783 
-796 MFGRRRELPA
+796 
-806 IKSRNFNQRM
+806 
-816 LAERMAMNTPIQGTA
+816 
-831 ADVIKLAMI
+831 
-840 AAYHRLKEAGVKSRI
+840 
-855 LLQVHDE
+855 
-862 LVLEVVES
+862 
-870 ELDVVQAILRESME
+870 
-884 HVVALSVPLI
+884 
-894 IDIHWGRNWAEAK
+894 